1 MAYYISRDNEKQ
13 GPYTIEELVS
23 RSISAET
30 LVLAEGSNQWLPAW
44 QVAELR
50 EILSAGAAPKKG
62 GGAEAGDAQNVD
74 AEAVAS
80 PKEVIPARMR
90 RGGGRSFTVSMVAV
104 AAILVMIA
112 TCPGKKVHQDAIRSE
127 VSAALGQQLGES
139 GSLIET
145 GLQMFGKYVFGKFA
159 DSALDELLVVKN
171 YFVVSV
177 GRIDYDG
184 QERIASIGVFGHVF
198 TVDKEDIVKVLQQAE
213 QERKSA
219 ADAADG
225 NGLLNGFIDFLDE
238 MMQ

>member
-1 MAYYISRDNEKQ
+1 MADADRYY
-13 GPYTIEELVS
+13 
-23 RSISAET
+23 
-30 LVLAEGSNQWLPAW
+30 
-44 QVAELR
+44 
-50 EILSAGAAPKKG
+50 
-62 GGAEAGDAQNVD
+62 
-74 AEAVAS
+74 
-80 PKEVIPARMR
+80 
-90 RGGGRSFTVSMVAV
+90 
-104 AAILVMIA
+104 
-112 TCPGKKVHQDAIRSE
+112 GK
-127 VSAALGQQLGES
+127 
-139 GSLIET
+139 
-145 GLQMFGKYVFGKFA
+145 
-159 DSALDELLVVKN
+159 LLVVKN